1 MQGSVQCLPPPF
13 PADTTHTMAFF
24 ERLSDTRYL
33 PTEHTGGAWNIR
45 EQHIAP
51 AIGLLA
57 HHLERDA
64 AARGHGFLIARL
76 SYDILGTIPI
86 EAMEADV
93 QVLRAGRT
101 IELVEATLRHDDRPA
116 LRVRAWLMRPNDT
129 QAIAGT
135 PIAAIAAPES
145 MPAWDPGTVWPGG
158 FIKSVEIRRHD
169 QGPGRA
175 TYWARAKHALLDG
188 EPVSPLARAATL
200 FDLSNGMAVRADP
213 KEVAFPNLDLTAP
226 LFGMPES
233 EWLSFDTSV
242 SFGHQGLGLTSTVL
256 HDARGPIGMLGQALT
271 VRP

>member
-1 MQGSVQCLPPPF
+1 MPQFIRDPPK
-13 PADTTHTMAFF
+13 
-24 ERLSDTRYL
+24 
-33 PTEHTGGAWNIR
+33 
-45 EQHIAP
+45 
-51 AIGLLA
+51 GL
-57 HHLERDA
+57 
-64 AARGHGFLIARL
+64 
-76 SYDILGTIPI
+76 LGTIPI

-93 QVLRAGRT
+93 QMLRAGRT

-135 PIAAIAAPES
+135 PIAAIAPPES

-213 KEVAFPNLDLTAP
+213 KEVAFPNLDLTAH
-226 LFGMPES
+226 LFGMPEG
-233 EWLSFDTSV
+233 EWLGFDTSV